1 MYNHVQAIAGGKSI
15 QEKKRCEMKQ
25 SGKHWLLALVIFTV
39 FVALSGCGKKDDGP
53 VSMKGYASGV
63 EAATEEETQAEE
75 SSLYTVS
82 GVDTTLSTMT
92 FLNIDT
98 GRYEQYSYTD
108 GTIFKDRHGSL
119 ISAASMVPGKVVT
132 LTLRDK
138 DLILEKVEQSAD
150 AWEMDDIGK
159 FSYNEEDKIFT
170 IGDTKYS
177 YDEELQVFSGD
188 AAIELSAV
196 TGQDTLRIQG
206 IDRKVLS
213 VSVTTGHGVIQLVN
227 TQALEGGWLS
237 LNHKNYYKITEN
249 MQLEVPEGTY
259 ELTVAG
265 NGYGG
270 STEVAVTRNEQTSVD
285 VDSIK
290 GEDPKYCTLTFAVD
304 VAGALMYID
313 GSQVDYTQPLQLQYG
328 IHSIQITADG
338 YDTWSKR
345 LYVNSPEAQ
354 IEIAL
359 SDDDTGSTETEST
372 ETAGNEENTTVEH
385 KHSDSTSD
393 SNSTTGTTGSTGS
406 SSDSDAYRKALSEII
421 DTLTSNNNSSTSTL
435 NQVVNSLTN

>member
-1 MYNHVQAIAGGKSI
+1 
-15 QEKKRCEMKQ
+15 MKQ

-188 AAIELSAV
+188 ADIELSAV

-270 STEVAVTRNEQTSVD
+270 STEVAVTRNEQISVD

-359 SDDDTGSTETEST
+359 SGDDTGSTETEST

-385 KHSDSTSD
+385 KHSDSTS
-393 SNSTTGTTGSTGS
+393 NSSGTNSSSGSS

>member
-1 MYNHVQAIAGGKSI
+1 
-15 QEKKRCEMKQ
+15 MKQ

-39 FVALSGCGKKDDGP
+39 FVALSGCGRKDDGP
-53 VSMKGYASGV
+53 VSMKGYVSGV
-63 EAATEEETQAEE
+63 ETATEEETQAEE

-249 MQLEVPEGTY
+249 MQLEVPEGNY

-270 STEVAVTRNEQTSVD
+270 STEVAVTRNEQISVD

-359 SDDDTGSTETEST
+359 SGDDTGSTETGST
-372 ETAGNEENTTVEH
+372 ETAGNEEDTTVKH

-393 SNSTTGTTGSTGS
+393 SSETNSSSGSS

>member
-1 MYNHVQAIAGGKSI
+1 MYRQLPEEKSI

-270 STEVAVTRNEQTSVD
+270 STELAVTRNEQTSVD

-359 SDDDTGSTETEST
+359 SGDDTGSTETEST

-385 KHSDSTSD
+385 KHSDSTS
-393 SNSTTGTTGSTGS
+393 NSSGTNSSSGSS

-435 NQVVNSLTN
+435 NQVVNSLTD

>member
-1 MYNHVQAIAGGKSI
+1 
-15 QEKKRCEMKQ
+15 MKQ

-39 FVALSGCGKKDDGP
+39 FVSLSGCGRKDDGP

-359 SDDDTGSTETEST
+359 SGDDTGSTETEST

-393 SNSTTGTTGSTGS
+393 SSGTNSSSGSS

>member
-1 MYNHVQAIAGGKSI
+1 
-15 QEKKRCEMKQ
+15 MKQ

-359 SDDDTGSTETEST
+359 SGDDTGSTETEST

-385 KHSDSTSD
+385 KHSDSTS
-393 SNSTTGTTGSTGS
+393 NSSGTNSSSGSS

-435 NQVVNSLTN
+435 NQVVNSITN

>member
-1 MYNHVQAIAGGKSI
+1 MYRQLPEEKSI

-359 SDDDTGSTETEST
+359 SGDDTGSTETEST

-385 KHSDSTSD
+385 KHSDNT
-393 SNSTTGTTGSTGS
+393 SNSSGTNSSSGSS

>member
-1 MYNHVQAIAGGKSI
+1 
-15 QEKKRCEMKQ
+15 MKQ

-304 VAGALMYID
+304 VAGALYID

-359 SDDDTGSTETEST
+359 SGDDTGSTETEST

-385 KHSDSTSD
+385 KHSDSTS
-393 SNSTTGTTGSTGS
+393 NSSGTNSSSGSS

-435 NQVVNSLTN
+435 NQVVNSLTD

>member
-1 MYNHVQAIAGGKSI
+1 
-15 QEKKRCEMKQ
+15 MKQ

-345 LYVNSPEAQ
+345 LYVNSPKAQ

-359 SDDDTGSTETEST
+359 SGDDTGSTETEST

-385 KHSDSTSD
+385 KHSDNT
-393 SNSTTGTTGSTGS
+393 SNSSGTNSSSGSS

>member
-1 MYNHVQAIAGGKSI
+1 M
-15 QEKKRCEMKQ
+15 KR

-39 FVALSGCGKKDDGP
+39 FVALSGCGRKDDGP

-63 EAATEEETQAEE
+63 ETATEEETQAEE

-270 STEVAVTRNEQTSVD
+270 STEVAVTRNEQISVD

-354 IEIAL
+354 IEIVL
-359 SDDDTGSTETEST
+359 SGDDTGSTETEST

-385 KHSDSTSD
+385 KHSDSTS
-393 SNSTTGTTGSTGS
+393 NSSGTNSSSGSS

>member
-1 MYNHVQAIAGGKSI
+1 
-15 QEKKRCEMKQ
+15 MKQ

-63 EAATEEETQAEE
+63 EVATEEETQAEE

-170 IGDTKYS
+170 VGDTKYS

-237 LNHKNYYKITEN
+237 LNHKDYYKITEN

-270 STEVAVTRNEQTSVD
+270 STEVAVTRNEQISVD

-359 SDDDTGSTETEST
+359 SGDDTGSTETEST

-385 KHSDSTSD
+385 KHSDSTS
-393 SNSTTGTTGSTGS
+393 NSSGTNSSSGSS

>member
-1 MYNHVQAIAGGKSI
+1 
-15 QEKKRCEMKQ
+15 
-25 SGKHWLLALVIFTV
+25 
-39 FVALSGCGKKDDGP
+39 
-53 VSMKGYASGV
+53 MKGYASGV

-270 STEVAVTRNEQTSVD
+270 STEVAVTRNEQISVD

-359 SDDDTGSTETEST
+359 SGDDTGSTETEST

-385 KHSDSTSD
+385 KHSDSTS
-393 SNSTTGTTGSTGS
+393 NSSGTNSSSGS
-406 SSDSDAYRKALSEII
+406 SSGDSDAYRKALSEII

>member
-1 MYNHVQAIAGGKSI
+1 
-15 QEKKRCEMKQ
+15 MKQ

-39 FVALSGCGKKDDGP
+39 FVALSGCGRKDDGP

-359 SDDDTGSTETEST
+359 SGDDTGSTETEST

-385 KHSDSTSD
+385 KHSDNT
-393 SNSTTGTTGSTGS
+393 SNSSGTNSSSGSS

-435 NQVVNSLTN
+435 NQVVNSLTD

>member
-1 MYNHVQAIAGGKSI
+1 
-15 QEKKRCEMKQ
+15 MKQ

-177 YDEELQVFSGD
+177 YNEELQVFSGD

>member
-1 MYNHVQAIAGGKSI
+1 
-15 QEKKRCEMKQ
+15 MKQ
-25 SGKHWLLALVIFTV
+25 SGKHWLLALAIFTV
-39 FVALSGCGKKDDGP
+39 FVALSGCGRKDDGP

-270 STEVAVTRNEQTSVD
+270 STEVAVTRNEQISVD

-359 SDDDTGSTETEST
+359 SGDDTGSTETEST

-385 KHSDSTSD
+385 KHSDSTS
-393 SNSTTGTTGSTGS
+393 NSGGTNSSSGSS

>member
-1 MYNHVQAIAGGKSI
+1 
-15 QEKKRCEMKQ
+15 MKQ

-39 FVALSGCGKKDDGP
+39 FVALSGCGRKDDGP

-177 YDEELQVFSGD
+177 YDEELQVLSGD

-359 SDDDTGSTETEST
+359 SGDDTGSTETEST

-385 KHSDSTSD
+385 KHSDSTS
-393 SNSTTGTTGSTGS
+393 NSSGTNSSSGSS

>member
-1 MYNHVQAIAGGKSI
+1 
-15 QEKKRCEMKQ
+15 MKQ

-132 LTLRDK
+132 LTLPDK

-359 SDDDTGSTETEST
+359 SGDDTGSTETEST

-385 KHSDSTSD
+385 KHSDSTS
-393 SNSTTGTTGSTGS
+393 NSSGTNSSSGSS

>member
-1 MYNHVQAIAGGKSI
+1 
-15 QEKKRCEMKQ
+15 MKL

-39 FVALSGCGKKDDGP
+39 FVALSGCGRKDDGP

-359 SDDDTGSTETEST
+359 SGDDTGSTETEST

-385 KHSDSTSD
+385 KHSDSTS
-393 SNSTTGTTGSTGS
+393 NSSGTNSSSGSS

>member
-1 MYNHVQAIAGGKSI
+1 
-15 QEKKRCEMKQ
+15 MKQ

-39 FVALSGCGKKDDGP
+39 FVALSGCGGKDDGP

-63 EAATEEETQAEE
+63 EAATEEVTQAEE

-82 GVDTTLSTMT
+82 GADTTLSTMT

-270 STEVAVTRNEQTSVD
+270 STEVAVTRNEQISVD

-359 SDDDTGSTETEST
+359 SGDDTGSTETEST

-385 KHSDSTSD
+385 KHSDSTS
-393 SNSTTGTTGSTGS
+393 NSSGTNSSSGSS

>member
-1 MYNHVQAIAGGKSI
+1 
-15 QEKKRCEMKQ
+15 MKQ

-249 MQLEVPEGTY
+249 MQLEMPEGTY

-359 SDDDTGSTETEST
+359 SGDDTGSTETEST

-385 KHSDSTSD
+385 KHSDSTS
-393 SNSTTGTTGSTGS
+393 NSSGTNSSSGS
-406 SSDSDAYRKALSEII
+406 SSGDSDAYRKALSEII

>member
-1 MYNHVQAIAGGKSI
+1 
-15 QEKKRCEMKQ
+15 MKQ

-39 FVALSGCGKKDDGP
+39 FVVLSGCGKKDDGP

-270 STEVAVTRNEQTSVD
+270 STEVAVTRNEQISVD

-359 SDDDTGSTETEST
+359 SGDDTGSTETEST

-385 KHSDSTSD
+385 KHSDSTS
-393 SNSTTGTTGSTGS
+393 NSSGTNSSSGSS

>member
-1 MYNHVQAIAGGKSI
+1 
-15 QEKKRCEMKQ
+15 MKQ

-39 FVALSGCGKKDDGP
+39 FVALSGCGRKDDGP
-53 VSMKGYASGV
+53 VSMKGYVSGV
-63 EAATEEETQAEE
+63 ETATEEETQAEE

-138 DLILEKVEQSAD
+138 ELILEKVEQSAD

-270 STEVAVTRNEQTSVD
+270 STEVAVTRNEQISVD

-359 SDDDTGSTETEST
+359 SGDDTGSTETEST
-372 ETAGNEENTTVEH
+372 ETAGNEKDTTVEH
-385 KHSDSTSD
+385 KHSDSTS
-393 SNSTTGTTGSTGS
+393 NSSGTNSSGGSS

>member
-1 MYNHVQAIAGGKSI
+1 
-15 QEKKRCEMKQ
+15 MKQ

-39 FVALSGCGKKDDGP
+39 FVALSGCGRKDDGP

-270 STEVAVTRNEQTSVD
+270 STEVAVTRNEQISVD

>member
-1 MYNHVQAIAGGKSI
+1 M
-15 QEKKRCEMKQ
+15 KR

-39 FVALSGCGKKDDGP
+39 FVALSGCGRKDDGP

-63 EAATEEETQAEE
+63 EAATEEVTQAEE

-82 GVDTTLSTMT
+82 GADTTLSTMT

-227 TQALEGGWLS
+227 TQALEDGWLS

-359 SDDDTGSTETEST
+359 SGDDTGSTETEST
-372 ETAGNEENTTVEH
+372 ETAGNEEDTTVEH
-385 KHSDSTSD
+385 KHSDSTS
-393 SNSTTGTTGSTGS
+393 NSSGTNSSSGSS

>member
-1 MYNHVQAIAGGKSI
+1 
-15 QEKKRCEMKQ
+15 MKQ
-25 SGKHWLLALVIFTV
+25 SGKHWLLAMVIFTV
-39 FVALSGCGKKDDGP
+39 FVALSGCGRKDDGP

-359 SDDDTGSTETEST
+359 SGDDTGSTETEST

-385 KHSDSTSD
+385 KHSDSTS
-393 SNSTTGTTGSTGS
+393 NSSGTNSSSGSS

>member
-1 MYNHVQAIAGGKSI
+1 
-15 QEKKRCEMKQ
+15 MKQ
-25 SGKHWLLALVIFTV
+25 SGKHWLLALGIFTV

-270 STEVAVTRNEQTSVD
+270 STEVAVTRNEQISVD

-359 SDDDTGSTETEST
+359 SGDDTGSTETEST

-385 KHSDSTSD
+385 KHSDSTS
-393 SNSTTGTTGSTGS
+393 NSSGTNSSSGSS

>member
-1 MYNHVQAIAGGKSI
+1 
-15 QEKKRCEMKQ
+15 MKQ

-39 FVALSGCGKKDDGP
+39 FVALSGCGRKDDGP

-63 EAATEEETQAEE
+63 EAATEEVTQAEE

-138 DLILEKVEQSAD
+138 DLILEEVEQSAD

-188 AAIELSAV
+188 TAIELSAV

-359 SDDDTGSTETEST
+359 SGDDTGSTETEST

-393 SNSTTGTTGSTGS
+393 SNSTTGATGSTGS

>member
-1 MYNHVQAIAGGKSI
+1 
-15 QEKKRCEMKQ
+15 MKQ

-138 DLILEKVEQSAD
+138 DLILEKVEQSTD

-359 SDDDTGSTETEST
+359 SGDDTGSTETEST

-385 KHSDSTSD
+385 KHSDSTS
-393 SNSTTGTTGSTGS
+393 NSSGTNSSSGSS
-406 SSDSDAYRKALSEII
+406 SSDSDAYMKALSEII

>member
-1 MYNHVQAIAGGKSI
+1 
-15 QEKKRCEMKQ
+15 MKQ

-290 GEDPKYCTLTFAVD
+290 GEDPKYCTLTFEVD

-359 SDDDTGSTETEST
+359 SGDDTGSTETEST

-385 KHSDSTSD
+385 KHSDNT
-393 SNSTTGTTGSTGS
+393 SNSSGTNSSSGSS

>member
-1 MYNHVQAIAGGKSI
+1 
-15 QEKKRCEMKQ
+15 MKQ

-75 SSLYTVS
+75 TSLYTVS

-359 SDDDTGSTETEST
+359 SGDDTGSTETEST

-385 KHSDSTSD
+385 KHSDNT
-393 SNSTTGTTGSTGS
+393 SNSSGTNSSSGSS

>member
-1 MYNHVQAIAGGKSI
+1 
-15 QEKKRCEMKQ
+15 MKQ
-25 SGKHWLLALVIFTV
+25 SGKHWLFALVIFTILV
-39 FVALSGCGKKDDGP
+39 GLSGCGKKDDGP
-53 VSMKGYASGV
+53 VSMKGYASGI
-63 EAATEEETQAEE
+63 ETATEEETQVEE
-75 SSLYTVS
+75 RSLYTVS

-138 DLILEKVEQSAD
+138 DLILDKVEQSAD

-159 FSYNEEDKIFT
+159 FSYDEENQIFT
-170 IGDTKYS
+170 IGSTKYS
-177 YDEELQVFSGD
+177 YNEELQIFSGD
-188 AAIELSAV
+188 TAIELSEI

-359 SDDDTGSTETEST
+359 SGDDTGSTETEST
-372 ETAGNEENTTVEH
+372 ETAGNEEDTTVEH
-385 KHSDSTSD
+385 KHSDSTSG
-393 SNSTTGTTGSTGS
+393 SNSTTGSTGSTTSGSTSNSSGTNSSSGSS

-421 DTLTSNNNSSTSTL
+421 DTLTSNSNSSTNTL
-435 NQVVNSLTN
+435 NQVINSLTN

>member
-1 MYNHVQAIAGGKSI
+1 
-15 QEKKRCEMKQ
+15 MKQ

-39 FVALSGCGKKDDGP
+39 FVALSGCGRKDDGP
-53 VSMKGYASGV
+53 VSMKGYSSGV
-63 EAATEEETQAEE
+63 ETATEEETQAEE

-359 SDDDTGSTETEST
+359 SGDDTGSTETEST

>member
-1 MYNHVQAIAGGKSI
+1 
-15 QEKKRCEMKQ
+15 MKQ

-75 SSLYTVS
+75 SSLYMVS

-270 STEVAVTRNEQTSVD
+270 STEVAVTRNEQISVD

-359 SDDDTGSTETEST
+359 SGDDTGSTETESM

-385 KHSDSTSD
+385 KHSDSTS
-393 SNSTTGTTGSTGS
+393 NSSGTNSSSGS
-406 SSDSDAYRKALSEII
+406 SSGDSDAYRKALSEII

>member
-1 MYNHVQAIAGGKSI
+1 MYNHVQAIAGEKSI

-63 EAATEEETQAEE
+63 EAATEEEIQAEE

-82 GVDTTLSTMT
+82 SVDTTLSTMT

-108 GTIFKDRHGSL
+108 GTVFKDRHGSL

-270 STEVAVTRNEQTSVD
+270 STEVAVTRNEQISVD

-290 GEDPKYCTLTFAVD
+290 GEDPKHCTLTFVVD

-359 SDDDTGSTETEST
+359 SGDDTGSTETEST
-372 ETAGNEENTTVEH
+372 ETAENEENTTVEH
-385 KHSDSTSD
+385 KHSDRTSD
-393 SNSTTGTTGSTGS
+393 SSETNSSSGSS

-435 NQVVNSLTN
+435 NQVVNSLTD

>member
-1 MYNHVQAIAGGKSI
+1 
-15 QEKKRCEMKQ
+15 MKQ

-39 FVALSGCGKKDDGP
+39 FVTLSGCGKKDDGP

-270 STEVAVTRNEQTSVD
+270 STEVAVTRNEQISVD

-359 SDDDTGSTETEST
+359 SGDDTGSTETEST

-385 KHSDSTSD
+385 KHSDSTS
-393 SNSTTGTTGSTGS
+393 NSSGTNSSSGSS

>member
-1 MYNHVQAIAGGKSI
+1 
-15 QEKKRCEMKQ
+15 MKQ

-39 FVALSGCGKKDDGP
+39 FVSLSGCGKKDDGP

-359 SDDDTGSTETEST
+359 SGDDTGSTETEST

-385 KHSDSTSD
+385 KHSDSTS
-393 SNSTTGTTGSTGS
+393 NSSGTNSSSGSS

>member
-1 MYNHVQAIAGGKSI
+1 
-15 QEKKRCEMKQ
+15 MKQ
-25 SGKHWLLALVIFTV
+25 SGKHWLLALAIFTV
-39 FVALSGCGKKDDGP
+39 FVALSGCGRKDDGP
-53 VSMKGYASGV
+53 VSMKGYVSGV
-63 EAATEEETQAEE
+63 EAATEEVTQAEE

-82 GVDTTLSTMT
+82 GADTTLSTMT

-270 STEVAVTRNEQTSVD
+270 STEVAVTRNEQISVD

-313 GSQVDYTQPLQLQYG
+313 GSQVDYTQPLELQYG

-359 SDDDTGSTETEST
+359 SGDDTGSTETGST

-393 SNSTTGTTGSTGS
+393 SGGTNSSSGSS

-421 DTLTSNNNSSTSTL
+421 DTLTSNKNSSTSTL
-435 NQVVNSLTN
+435 NQVVNSLTD

>member
-1 MYNHVQAIAGGKSI
+1 
-15 QEKKRCEMKQ
+15 MKQ

-39 FVALSGCGKKDDGP
+39 FVALSGCGRKDDGP

-359 SDDDTGSTETEST
+359 SGDDMGSTETEST

-385 KHSDSTSD
+385 KHSDSTS
-393 SNSTTGTTGSTGS
+393 NSSGTNSSSGSS

>member
-1 MYNHVQAIAGGKSI
+1 
-15 QEKKRCEMKQ
+15 MKQ
-25 SGKHWLLALVIFTV
+25 SGKHWLLALAIFTV
-39 FVALSGCGKKDDGP
+39 FVALSGCGRKDDGP
-53 VSMKGYASGV
+53 VSMKGYVSGV
-63 EAATEEETQAEE
+63 EAATEEVTQAEE

-82 GVDTTLSTMT
+82 GADTTLSTMT

-270 STEVAVTRNEQTSVD
+270 STEVAVTRNEQISVD

-393 SNSTTGTTGSTGS
+393 SNRTTGTTGSTGS

-435 NQVVNSLTN
+435 KIGRAHV